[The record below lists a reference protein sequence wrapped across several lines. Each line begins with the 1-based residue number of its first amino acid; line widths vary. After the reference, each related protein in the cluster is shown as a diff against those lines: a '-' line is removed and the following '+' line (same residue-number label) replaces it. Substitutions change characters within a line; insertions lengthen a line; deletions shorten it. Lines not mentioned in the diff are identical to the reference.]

1 MKITSKI
8 ILLVSI
14 IAFLGAITF
23 TNSEPINI
31 AQSEPGGL
39 VSPLQSEPGGL

>member
-8 ILLVSI
+8 ILLVSV
-14 IAFLGAITF
+14 IAFLGIVGSTD
-23 TNSEPINI
+23 SEPFNI

-39 VSPLQSEPGGL
+39 VCPLQSEPGGL

>member
-1 MKITSKI
+1 MKIISKV

-14 IAFLGAITF
+14 IAFLGVIGFA
-23 TNSEPINI
+23 NSEPINI

-39 VSPLQSEPGGL
+39 VIPLQSEPGGL